1 MKGWDLR
8 TVDIRAHWPG
18 IRLSSDDGRAVV
30 LEICAG
36 ESLQGDLGVQDDVQR
51 LGSTSSWFSLRLP
64 ALFARGERGW
74 LWARGHV
81 GDD

>member
-8 TVDIRAHWPG
+8 TVDLRAHWPG

-64 ALFARGERGW
+64 ATVCPRRARLALGSGSCR
-74 LWARGHV
+74 R
-81 GDD
+81 